1 MQAENQELLRA
12 AQQAVCQRSKGDEK
26 SVAEEVAEE
35 NAKVHQIT
43 HGGGS
48 AEKREK
54 GARMGSF

>member
-43 HGGGS
+43 HGGG
-48 AEKREK
+48 
-54 GARMGSF
+54 